1 MSSIHPL
8 VFLPG
13 AGGRSSFW
21 QPVADRLGDLG
32 PTQLLAWPGFGDVP
46 ADPTIESL
54 DGLYRWALQ
63 RLPAASIHL
72 VAQSMGGVLAARL
85 AIEQPQRVATLVLCA
100 TSGGVDVRGLDGSD
114 WRAGFRADLPNVP
127 DWFERD
133 RTDLTAKLGAITAST
148 LILTGD
154 EDPICPRAVGRFLR
168 ERISRSRHEIV
179 RGGGH
184 DFALNLAED
193 VAEIIRGH
201 VLAELHRIP

>member
-1 MSSIHPL
+1 MSMHSL

-13 AGGRSSFW
+13 AGGRTSFW
-21 QPVADRLGDLG
+21 QPAADRLCDLG

-46 ADPTIESL
+46 ADSTIQSL
-54 DGLYRWALQ
+54 DGLYRWTLP
-63 RLPAASIHL
+63 RLPSTSIHL

-100 TSGGVDVRGLDGSD
+100 TSGGVDVRGLGGFD

-133 RTDLTAKLGAITAST
+133 RTDLTARLGAITAST

-154 EDPICPRAVGRFLR
+154 DDTICPPAVGQFLR
-168 ERISRSRHEIV
+168 ERIPRSRHEIV
-179 RGGGH
+179 HGGGH
-184 DFALNLAED
+184 DFALKRPQE

-201 VLAELHRIP
+201 VLL

>member
-1 MSSIHPL
+1 MHPL
-8 VFLPG
+8 VFFPG
-13 AGGRSSFW
+13 AGGRASFW
-21 QPVADRLGDLG
+21 RPVAERLCDIG
-32 PTQLLAWPGFGDVP
+32 PTHLFAWPGFGDLPV
-46 ADPTIESL
+46 DPMIESL
-54 DGLYRWALQ
+54 DGLYRWMLQ

-85 AIEQPQRVATLVLCA
+85 AIEQPQRVASLVLCA
-100 TSGGVDVRGLDGSD
+100 TSGGVDVRGLGGFD

-133 RTDLTAKLGAITAST
+133 RTDLTARLGAITAST

-154 EDPICPRAVGRFLR
+154 DDLICPPAVGVFLR
-168 ERISRSRHEIV
+168 ERISRSRHEVV

-184 DFALNLAED
+184 DFALKLPEE

-201 VLAELHRIP
+201 VLLELP